1 MTSEQNSEG
10 IYGMNWANGEEL
22 KFTLE
27 HSINY
32 YTLNVI
38 KKIYLGENLRQ
49 SSCRN
54 REYRNCIVQTIADQ
68 SNYSNCT
75 TFCLPI
81 TIPEITNTTIPNCTK
96 LHHYNCMRTKMYTL
110 LLDAA
115 KKCPKFCIAT
125 EYYGKLTHD
134 INLMRD
140 PSISWQITI
149 SENIDVH
156 EEYLVY
162 DVNGLIG
169 SVGGTLGLFC
179 GASFADVIF
188 FIIDYLWNMINKK

>member
-22 KFTLE
+22 KFTME
-27 HSINY
+27 HGINY
-32 YTLNVI
+32 YRINVI
-38 KKIYLGENLRQ
+38 KKIYLSENSRH

-54 REYRNCIVQTIADQ
+54 KEYRNCILESITDQ
-68 SNYSNCT
+68 SNYNCT
-75 TFCLPI
+75 KFCLPI
-81 TIPEITNTTIPNCTK
+81 TIPEINNTIPSCKT
-96 LHHYNCMRTKMYTL
+96 LQDYNCMRTKMYNL
-110 LLDAA
+110 LLDAS
-115 KKCPKFCIAT
+115 KKCPKFCIST
-125 EYYGKLTHD
+125 TYSGKLTHD
-134 INLMRD
+134 INLVRD
-140 PSISWQITI
+140 QSISWEITI
-149 SENIDVH
+149 SENIEVH